1 MARGAFRSEGR
12 LLLPRPQGADVL
24 RQLLDHIPDL
34 TGADV
39 PFQGLKHSACCILGV
54 DWRRGEGVYSRARNS
69 SRERIFRGFPAGC
82 HAS

>member
-24 RQLLDHIPDL
+24 RQLLDHIADL

-54 DWRRGEGVYSRARNS
+54 DWRRGEGCV
-69 SRERIFRGFPAGC
+69 
-82 HAS
+82 